1 MKKKVLIIEDS
12 PTDAAIMKDA
22 FITGGFET
30 FIAVSGEEGLVMA
43 RKEKPDIIILDLILP
58 NINGYE
64 VCRLIKQDA
73 ELSRIIVLVVSVK
86 NQIDDITEAIRAG
99 ANDYVIKPPRADFL
113 VNKVKLYLGIAE

>member
-12 PTDAAIMKDA
+12 RTDAAIMKDA
-22 FITGGFET
+22 FEAGGFET
-30 FIAVSGEEGLVMA
+30 FLAVSGEEGLVMA
-43 RKEKPDIIILDLILP
+43 RKERPDLIILDLVLP

-86 NQIDDITEAIRAG
+86 NQIADITEAIHAG

-113 VNKVKLYLGIAE
+113 VNKVKLYLGIA